1 MSDNENGFFQELKS
15 YVMASDGFKGE
26 YFEAK
31 IKHLKTKYKPIFTT
45 NNWVGCQSS
54 SINLRGFTCGLWM
67 FFHYLT
73 VRAAET
79 DLSNDPLEVLQA
91 IHEYIK
97 YFFGCSQCSVHFQ
110 SMAETNDIWGVKT
123 KDDAILWLWN
133 AHNEVNKRL
142 SGDVTEDPLFPKI
155 QYPPNDICHECH
167 RGKITT
173 NHSAGDINWNKLEV
187 LRFFKRIYA
196 PQNISRYG
204 DDENMQ
210 LPRIPAALRAQ
221 RSLSRAFSEID
232 LRVGI
237 LLYVFCI
244 GMMLLAVKMFIRKR
258 GYRKKTHNYDLLSGV
273 A

>member
-1 MSDNENGFFQELKS
+1 MADNENGFFQELKS
-15 YVMASDGFKGE
+15 YVMASDGLKGE
-26 YFEAK
+26 HFEAK
-31 IKHLKTKYKPIFTT
+31 IKRLKTKYKPIFTK
-45 NNWVGCQSS
+45 NHWVGCQSS
-54 SINLRGFTCGLWM
+54 SPNLRGFTCGLWM
-67 FFHYLT
+67 LFHYLT

-91 IHEYIK
+91 VHEYVK

-110 SMAETNDIWGVKT
+110 TMAKSNDIWGVKT
-123 KDDAILWLWN
+123 KDDAILWLWE

-142 SGDVTEDPLFPKI
+142 NGDVTEDPLFPKV
-155 QYPPNDICHECH
+155 QYPPTDICHECH
-167 RGKITT
+167 RIRRPS
-173 NHSAGDINWNKLEV
+173 NQSGDIEWDKLEV

-196 PQNISRYG
+196 PQTISRYG
-204 DDENMQ
+204 DDEEMM
-210 LPRIPAALRAQ
+210 LPRMPAALRQQ
-221 RSLSRAFSEID
+221 RSLSKAFSEID

-258 GYRKKTHNYDLLSGV
+258 GYRKKPYAYDLLPGT